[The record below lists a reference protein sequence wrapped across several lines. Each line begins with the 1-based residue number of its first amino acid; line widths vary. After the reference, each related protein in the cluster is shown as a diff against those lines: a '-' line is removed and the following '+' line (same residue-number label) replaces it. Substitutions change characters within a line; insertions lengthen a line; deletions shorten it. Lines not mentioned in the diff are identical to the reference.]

1 LVPGA
6 RQRPQRINNEYQQAR
21 GEENIVDN
29 KLHHRVVVVGG
40 GAAGLGIAA
49 RLRHAGVADVAIVEP
64 SDRHY
69 YQPFWTFVGGGVVNR
84 EQSVRPMAD
93 LIPAGVTWIRDAAA
107 GFDPDNNALT
117 TRDGKTLSYDYLVV
131 CPGLQI
137 DWGKIAG
144 LPEAL
149 GKNGVCSN
157 YGYDQAPITWENIRN
172 FKGGNAVFTF
182 PPPPIKCAG
191 APQKIMYLAEDYFR
205 KHGLRDKTRVVYFC
219 ATPTI
224 FSAPHYAAALME
236 RVVKPRGIDV
246 LFKHNLVEIRADAKE
261 AVFKNT
267 ETNELVVQPY
277 DMIHVVPPM
286 SAPDFLKGSPI
297 ANEAGWVDVNKD
309 TLQHVRYPN
318 IFSLGDASSLPTSK
332 TAAAIRAQAPVL
344 AANLLSA
351 MNGGPSVLT
360 YDGYTSCPLITGYGK
375 LILAEFDY
383 ELKPK
388 ETFPF
393 DQSKERYSMYLLKRY
408 AIPVIYWEG
417 LLKGYQWPKPGK
429 A

>member
-1 LVPGA
+1 V
-6 RQRPQRINNEYQQAR
+6 
-21 GEENIVDN
+21 ENQ
-29 KLHHRVVVVGG
+29 LHHRVVVVGG

-49 RLRHAGVADVAIVEP
+49 RLLRGGAQDVAIVEP
-64 SDRHY
+64 SDTHY
-69 YQPFWTFVGGGVVNR
+69 YQPFWTFVGGGVVTR
-84 EQSVRPMAD
+84 EQSARPMAG
-93 LIPAGVTWIRDAAA
+93 LIPKGATWIRDAAA
-107 GFDPDNNALT
+107 TFDPANNRLG
-117 TRDGKTLSYDYLVV
+117 TRDGKTITYDYLVV

-137 DWGKIAG
+137 DWDKIKG

-157 YGYDQAPITWENIRN
+157 YGYDQAPYTWENIRN

-205 KHGLRDKTRVVYFC
+205 KQGIRDKTNVVYYC

-224 FSAPHYAAALME
+224 FSAPKYAEVLM
-236 RVVKPRGIDV
+236 RDVVGPRGIDV
-246 LFKHNLVEIRADAKE
+246 KFKHNLVEIRGDKKE
-261 AVFKNT
+261 AVFKNAD
-267 ETNELVVQPY
+267 TNELVVQPY
-277 DMIHVVPPM
+277 DMLHVVPPM
-286 SAPDFLKGSPI
+286 SAPDFIKKSPL
-297 ANEAGWVDVNKD
+297 ANEAGWVDVSKE

-318 IFSLGDASSLPTSK
+318 VFSLGDASSLPTSK

-344 AANLLSA
+344 AANLLSVMKSA
-351 MNGGPSVLT
+351 AAGQT

-383 ELKPK
+383 DLKPK

-393 DQSKERYSMYLLKRY
+393 DQGKERRSMYWLKRY
-408 AIPVIYWEG
+408 VIPAIYWDG
-417 LLKGYQWPKPGK
+417 LLQGRRWPWFGQS
-429 A
+429 

>member
-1 LVPGA
+1 MSN
-6 RQRPQRINNEYQQAR
+6 QIFHQI
-21 GEENIVDN
+21 
-29 KLHHRVVVVGG
+29 VVVGG

-49 RLRHAGVADVAIVEP
+49 RLLRAQGVTDVAVVEP
-64 SDRHY
+64 AERHY
-69 YQPFWTFVGGGVVNR
+69 YQPLWTLVGGGVTNR
-84 EQSVRPMAD
+84 ERSARPMAEVM
-93 LIPAGVTWIRDAAA
+93 PKGAQWIRDAVTE
-107 GFDPDNNALT
+107 FFPEENRLK
-117 TRDGKTLSYDYLVV
+117 TRDGKDIGYACLVV
-131 CPGLQI
+131 APGLKI
-137 DWGKIAG
+137 DWDKIKG

-157 YGYDQAPITWENIRN
+157 YSYDHVDSTWQNIRD

-205 KHGLRDKTRVVYFC
+205 KHGLRERSRIFYYC

-224 FSAPHYAAALME
+224 FSAPHYAAALNE
-236 RVVKPRGIDV
+236 QVVKPRGIETRY
-246 LFKHNLVEIRADAKE
+246 KHALAEIRADAKE
-261 AVFKNT
+261 AVFRNLDT
-267 ETNELVVQPY
+267 GEEVVQAY
-277 DMIHVVPPM
+277 DMLHVAPPM
-286 SAPDFLKGSPI
+286 SAPDCVKQSPL
-297 ANEAGWVDVNKD
+297 ANEAGWVDVNKE

-318 IFSLGDASSLPTSK
+318 VFSLGDASSLPTSK

-344 AANLLSA
+344 EANLLA
-351 MNGGPSVLT
+351 ALAGRPLT
-360 YDGYTSCPLITGYGK
+360 AKYDGYTSCPLITGYGK

-393 DQSKERYSMYLLKRY
+393 DQSKERWSMYQLKRY
-408 AIPVIYWEG
+408 VLPVIYWSG
-417 LLKGYQWPKPGK
+417 LVKGYRWPNFG